1 MFTFLKHQNTKC
13 TSHNHY
19 NRVCYKKGVGDV
31 FNRDFAVKNFAVTEI
46 QTRNLL
52 TRFYF
57 VAAAPSPQGEASS
70 LSLTIRAFQEA
81 SSMGDLSAAATA
93 TVLVAGERTQN
104 LYILNE

>member
-13 TSHNHY
+13 TSHNH
-19 NRVCYKKGVGDV
+19 VCYKKGVGDV

-46 QTRNLL
+46 QTCNLL

-93 TVLVAGERTQN
+93 TVLVAGELPPN